1 MGFESYLFMQIILF
15 LIITVLLMPGTA
27 FSGAIQGVAIFS
39 GKTEQLKP
47 YKTGKYK
54 KVCGSGIPN
63 ESILIDNKGVKNS
76 VISLHG
82 KKLKKRGGEYKLDQK
97 KCRYE
102 PHVIAVPLDSEL
114 KIHTSDPINHNIHT
128 YSFEN
133 DPINIMFL
141 PGQDAYSQEMEEAE
155 VIKVECDLHDWMR
168 AWVVVTPNAY
178 SAVSGADGSFE
189 IPDVPPGKYELT
201 AWHET
206 LGSLTKNIT
215 VGNDGLNVNFDF
227 LEVSQEE
234 ANR

>member
-1 MGFESYLFMQIILF
+1 M
-15 LIITVLLMPGTA
+15 
-27 FSGAIQGVAIFS
+27 FS
-39 GKTEQLKP
+39 GKIEQLKP

-54 KVCGSGIPN
+54 KACGSDIPN
-63 ESILIDNKGVKNS
+63 ESMLIDNKGVRNS

-82 KKLKKRGGEYKLDQK
+82 KKLKKERGEYKLDQK
-97 KCRYE
+97 QCQYE
-102 PHVIAVPLDSEL
+102 PHVIAIPVNSEL

-155 VIKVECDLHDWMR
+155 IIKVECDLHNWMR
-168 AWVVVTPNAY
+168 AWIVVTPNAY
-178 SAVSGADGSFE
+178 STVSDSDGSFE

-206 LGSLTKNIT
+206 LGSITKSIT
-215 VGNDGLNVNFDF
+215 VRNDGLNINFDF
-227 LEVSQEE
+227 LEVPQEE
-234 ANR
+234 ARR

>member
-1 MGFESYLFMQIILF
+1 MGFESYLYMQIILF

>member
-1 MGFESYLFMQIILF
+1 MQIILF
-15 LIITVLLMPGTA
+15 LIIAVLLMPGTA

>member
-1 MGFESYLFMQIILF
+1 MQLLTYLLIAVF
-15 LIITVLLMPGTA
+15 LLPVPAFAGTIK
-27 FSGAIQGVAIFS
+27 GTAIFS

-54 KVCGSGIPN
+54 KVCGSIIPN
-63 ESILIDNKGVKNS
+63 KSILIDSKRVRNA
-76 VISLHG
+76 VISLYG
-82 KKLKKRGGEYKLDQK
+82 KNLKNKSGEYKLNQK
-97 KCRYE
+97 QCQYE
-102 PHVIAVPLDSEL
+102 PHVIAIPVNSEL

-155 VIKVECDLHDWMR
+155 IIKVECDLHNWMR
-168 AWVVVTPNAY
+168 AWIVVTPNAY
-178 SAVSGADGSFE
+178 STVSDSDGSFE

-206 LGSLTKNIT
+206 LGSITKSIT
-215 VGNDGLNVNFDF
+215 VGNDGFNINFDF
-227 LEVSQEE
+227 LEVPQEE
-234 ANR
+234 ARR

>member
-15 LIITVLLMPGTA
+15 LIIAVLLMPGTA

>member
-1 MGFESYLFMQIILF
+1 M
-15 LIITVLLMPGTA
+15 
-27 FSGAIQGVAIFS
+27 FS
-39 GKTEQLKP
+39 GKVEQLKP

-54 KVCGSGIPN
+54 KACGSDIPN
-63 ESILIDNKGVKNS
+63 ESMLIDNKGVRNS

-82 KKLKKRGGEYKLDQK
+82 KKLKKERGEYKLDQK
-97 KCRYE
+97 QCQYE
-102 PHVIAVPLDSEL
+102 PHVIAIPVNSEL

-155 VIKVECDLHDWMR
+155 IIKVECDLHNWMR
-168 AWVVVTPNAY
+168 AWIVVTPNAY
-178 SAVSGADGSFE
+178 STVSDSDGSFE

-206 LGSLTKNIT
+206 LGSITKSIT
-215 VGNDGLNVNFDF
+215 VGNDGLNINFDF
-227 LEVSQEE
+227 VEVPQEE
-234 ANR
+234 ARR

>member
-1 MGFESYLFMQIILF
+1 M
-15 LIITVLLMPGTA
+15 
-27 FSGAIQGVAIFS
+27 FS
-39 GKTEQLKP
+39 GKIEQLKP

-54 KVCGSGIPN
+54 KVCGSDIPN
-63 ESILIDNKGVKNS
+63 ESMLIDNKGVRNS

-82 KKLKKRGGEYKLDQK
+82 KTLKKKSGEYKLNQK
-97 KCRYE
+97 QCQYE
-102 PHVIAVPLDSEL
+102 PHVIAIPVNSEL

-155 VIKVECDLHDWMR
+155 IIKVECDLHNWMR
-168 AWVVVTPNAY
+168 AWIVVTPNAY
-178 SAVSGADGSFE
+178 STVSDSDGSFE

-206 LGSLTKNIT
+206 LGSITKSIT
-215 VGNDGLNVNFDF
+215 VGNDGLNINFDF
-227 LEVSQEE
+227 LEVPREE
-234 ANR
+234 ARR

>member
-1 MGFESYLFMQIILF
+1 M
-15 LIITVLLMPGTA
+15 
-27 FSGAIQGVAIFS
+27 FS
-39 GKTEQLKP
+39 GKIEQLKP

-54 KVCGSGIPN
+54 KACGSDIPN
-63 ESILIDNKGVKNS
+63 ESMLIDNKGVRNS

-82 KKLKKRGGEYKLDQK
+82 KTLKKKSGEYKLNQK
-97 KCRYE
+97 QCQYE
-102 PHVIAVPLDSEL
+102 PHVIAIPVNSEL

-155 VIKVECDLHDWMR
+155 IIKVECDLHNWMR
-168 AWVVVTPNAY
+168 AWIVVTPNAY
-178 SAVSGADGSFE
+178 STVSDSDGSFE

-206 LGSLTKNIT
+206 LGSITKSIT
-215 VGNDGLNVNFDF
+215 VGNDGFNINFDF
-227 LEVSQEE
+227 LEVPQEE
-234 ANR
+234 ARR

>member
-1 MGFESYLFMQIILF
+1 M
-15 LIITVLLMPGTA
+15 
-27 FSGAIQGVAIFS
+27 FS
-39 GKTEQLKP
+39 GKIEQLKP

-54 KVCGSGIPN
+54 KACGSDIPN
-63 ESILIDNKGVKNS
+63 ESMLIDNKGVKNS

-82 KKLKKRGGEYKLDQK
+82 KKLKKKSGEYKLNQK
-97 KCRYE
+97 QCQYE
-102 PHVIAVPLDSEL
+102 PHVIAIPVNSEL

-155 VIKVECDLHDWMR
+155 IIKVECDLHNWMR
-168 AWVVVTPNAY
+168 AWIVVTPNAY
-178 SAVSGADGSFE
+178 STVSDSDGSFE

-206 LGSLTKNIT
+206 LGSITKSIT
-215 VGNDGLNVNFDF
+215 IGNDGLNINFDF
-227 LEVSQEE
+227 LEVPQEE
-234 ANR
+234 ARR

>member
-1 MGFESYLFMQIILF
+1 MQIIPF
-15 LIITVLLMPGTA
+15 LVITVLLVPGLA
-27 FSGAIQGVAIFS
+27 FSGSIQGVAIFS
-39 GKTEQLKP
+39 GNTEQLKP

-54 KVCGSGIPN
+54 KACGSHIPN
-63 ESILIDNKGVKNS
+63 ESILVNNKGVNNS

-82 KKLKKRGGEYKLDQK
+82 KKLKKLGGEYKLDQR

-102 PHVIAVPLDSEL
+102 PHVIAMPLDSEL

-141 PGQDAYSQEMEEAE
+141 PGQEAYSQEMEEAE
-155 VIKVECDLHDWMR
+155 IIKVECDLHEWMR
-168 AWVVVTPNAY
+168 AWIVVTPNAY
-178 SAVSGADGSFE
+178 SAVSGAGGSFE

>member
-1 MGFESYLFMQIILF
+1 MKIIPF
-15 LIITVLLMPGTA
+15 LVIAVLLMPGSA
-27 FSGAIQGVAIFS
+27 FCASIKGVAMFS
-39 GKTEQLKP
+39 GKIEQLKP

-54 KVCGSGIPN
+54 KACGSDIPN
-63 ESILIDNKGVKNS
+63 ESMLIDNKGVRNS

-82 KKLKKRGGEYKLDQK
+82 KTLKKKSGEYKLNQK
-97 KCRYE
+97 QCQYE
-102 PHVIAVPLDSEL
+102 PHVIAIPVNSEL

-155 VIKVECDLHDWMR
+155 IIKVECDLHNWMR
-168 AWVVVTPNAY
+168 AWIVVTPNAY
-178 SAVSGADGSFE
+178 STVSDSDGSFE

-206 LGSLTKNIT
+206 LGSITKSIT
-215 VGNDGLNVNFDF
+215 VGNDGLNINFDF
-227 LEVSQEE
+227 LEVPQEE
-234 ANR
+234 ARR

>member
-1 MGFESYLFMQIILF
+1 M
-15 LIITVLLMPGTA
+15 
-27 FSGAIQGVAIFS
+27 FS
-39 GKTEQLKP
+39 GKIEQLKP

-54 KVCGSGIPN
+54 KVCGSDIPN
-63 ESILIDNKGVKNS
+63 ESMLIDNKGVRNS

-82 KKLKKRGGEYKLDQK
+82 KKLKKKSGEYKLNQK
-97 KCRYE
+97 QCQYE
-102 PHVIAVPLDSEL
+102 PHVIAIPVNSEL

-155 VIKVECDLHDWMR
+155 IIKVECDLHNWMR
-168 AWVVVTPNAY
+168 AWIIVTPNAY
-178 SAVSGADGSFE
+178 STVSDSDGSFE

-206 LGSLTKNIT
+206 LGSITKNIT
-215 VGNDGLNVNFDF
+215 VGNDGLNINFDF
-227 LEVSQEE
+227 LEVPREE
-234 ANR
+234 ARR

>member
-1 MGFESYLFMQIILF
+1 MKIIPF
-15 LIITVLLMPGTA
+15 LVIAVLLMPGSA
-27 FSGAIQGVAIFS
+27 FCASIKGVAMFS
-39 GKTEQLKP
+39 GKIEQLKP

-54 KVCGSGIPN
+54 KACGSDIPN
-63 ESILIDNKGVKNS
+63 ESMLIDNKGVRNS

-82 KKLKKRGGEYKLDQK
+82 KKLKKKSGEYKLNQK
-97 KCRYE
+97 QCQYK
-102 PHVIAVPLDSEL
+102 PHVIAIPVNSEL

-155 VIKVECDLHDWMR
+155 IIKVECDLHNWMR
-168 AWVVVTPNAY
+168 AWIVVTPNAY
-178 SAVSGADGSFE
+178 STVSDSDGSFE

-206 LGSLTKNIT
+206 LGSITKSIT
-215 VGNDGLNVNFDF
+215 VGNDGFNINFDF
-227 LEVSQEE
+227 LEVPQEE
-234 ANR
+234 ARR

>member
-1 MGFESYLFMQIILF
+1 M
-15 LIITVLLMPGTA
+15 
-27 FSGAIQGVAIFS
+27 FS
-39 GKTEQLKP
+39 GKIEQLKP

-54 KVCGSGIPN
+54 KACGSDIPN
-63 ESILIDNKGVKNS
+63 ESMLIDNKGVRNS

-82 KKLKKRGGEYKLDQK
+82 KTLKKKSGEYKLNQK
-97 KCRYE
+97 QCQYE
-102 PHVIAVPLDSEL
+102 PHVIAIPVNSEL

-155 VIKVECDLHDWMR
+155 IIKVECDLHNWMR
-168 AWVVVTPNAY
+168 AWIIVTPNAY
-178 SAVSGADGSFE
+178 STVSDSDGSFE

-206 LGSLTKNIT
+206 LGSITKNIT
-215 VGNDGLNVNFDF
+215 VGNDGLNINFDF
-227 LEVSQEE
+227 LEVPREE
-234 ANR
+234 ARR

>member
-1 MGFESYLFMQIILF
+1 M
-15 LIITVLLMPGTA
+15 
-27 FSGAIQGVAIFS
+27 FS
-39 GKTEQLKP
+39 GKIEQLKP

-54 KVCGSGIPN
+54 KACGSDIPN
-63 ESILIDNKGVKNS
+63 ESMLIDNKGVRNS

-82 KKLKKRGGEYKLDQK
+82 KKLKKKSGEYKLNQK
-97 KCRYE
+97 QCQYE
-102 PHVIAVPLDSEL
+102 PHVIAIPVNSEL

-155 VIKVECDLHDWMR
+155 IIKVECDLHNWMR
-168 AWVVVTPNAY
+168 AWIVVTPNAY
-178 SAVSGADGSFE
+178 STVSDSDGSFE

-206 LGSLTKNIT
+206 LGSITKSIT
-215 VGNDGLNVNFDF
+215 VGNDGLNINFDF
-227 LEVSQEE
+227 LEVPREE
-234 ANR
+234 ARR

>member
-1 MGFESYLFMQIILF
+1 MKIIPF
-15 LIITVLLMPGTA
+15 LVIAVLLMPGSA
-27 FSGAIQGVAIFS
+27 FCASIKGVAMFS
-39 GKTEQLKP
+39 GKIEQLKP

-54 KVCGSGIPN
+54 KACGSDIPN
-63 ESILIDNKGVKNS
+63 ESMLIDNKGVRNS

-82 KKLKKRGGEYKLDQK
+82 KTLKKKSGEYKLNQK
-97 KCRYE
+97 QCQYE
-102 PHVIAVPLDSEL
+102 PHVIAIPVNSEL

-155 VIKVECDLHDWMR
+155 IIKVECDLHNWMR
-168 AWVVVTPNAY
+168 AWIIVTPNAY
-178 SAVSGADGSFE
+178 STVSDSDGSFE

-215 VGNDGLNVNFDF
+215 VGNDGLNINFDF
-227 LEVSQEE
+227 LEVPQEE
-234 ANR
+234 ARR

>member
-1 MGFESYLFMQIILF
+1 MQIISF
-15 LIITVLLMPGTA
+15 LIIAILLIPEIA
-27 FSGAIQGVAIFS
+27 FSGSIQGVTIFS
-39 GKTEQLKP
+39 GKTEELKP

-54 KVCGSGIPN
+54 KACGSGIQN
-63 ESILIDNKGVKNS
+63 ESLLINNKGVRNS

-82 KKLKKRGGEYKLDQK
+82 KNLKKQGGEYKLDQK

-114 KIHTSDPINHNIHT
+114 KIHSSDPINHKIHT

-155 VIKVECDLHDWMR
+155 IIKVECDLHDWMR
-168 AWVVVTPNAY
+168 AWIVVTPNAY
-178 SAVSGADGSFE
+178 STVSGADGSFK
-189 IPDVPPGKYELT
+189 IPDVPPGEYELE

-215 VGNDGLNVNFDF
+215 VGNDEINVNFDF
-227 LEVSQEE
+227 LEVPQQE
-234 ANR
+234 AKR

>member
-1 MGFESYLFMQIILF
+1 M
-15 LIITVLLMPGTA
+15 
-27 FSGAIQGVAIFS
+27 FS
-39 GKTEQLKP
+39 GKIEQLKP

-54 KVCGSGIPN
+54 KACGSDIPN
-63 ESILIDNKGVKNS
+63 ESMLIDNKGVRNS

-82 KKLKKRGGEYKLDQK
+82 KTLKKKSGEYKLNQK
-97 KCRYE
+97 QCQYE
-102 PHVIAVPLDSEL
+102 PHVIAIPVNSEL

-155 VIKVECDLHDWMR
+155 IIKVECDLHNWMR
-168 AWVVVTPNAY
+168 AWIVVTPNAY
-178 SAVSGADGSFE
+178 STVSDSDGSFE

-206 LGSLTKNIT
+206 LGSITKSIT
-215 VGNDGLNVNFDF
+215 VGNDGLNINFDF
-227 LEVSQEE
+227 LEVPQEE
-234 ANR
+234 ARR

>member
-1 MGFESYLFMQIILF
+1 MKIIPF
-15 LIITVLLMPGTA
+15 LVIAVLLMPGSA
-27 FSGAIQGVAIFS
+27 FCASIKGVAMFS
-39 GKTEQLKP
+39 GKVEQLKP

-54 KVCGSGIPN
+54 KACGSDIPN
-63 ESILIDNKGVKNS
+63 ESMLINNKGVRNS

-82 KKLKKRGGEYKLDQK
+82 KTLKKKSGEYKLNQK
-97 KCRYE
+97 QCQYE
-102 PHVIAVPLDSEL
+102 PHVIAIPVNSEL

-155 VIKVECDLHDWMR
+155 IIKVECDLHNWMR
-168 AWVVVTPNAY
+168 AWIVVTPNAY
-178 SAVSGADGSFE
+178 STVSDSDGSFE

-206 LGSLTKNIT
+206 LGSITKSIT
-215 VGNDGLNVNFDF
+215 VGNDGLNINFDF
-227 LEVSQEE
+227 LEVPQEE
-234 ANR
+234 ARR

>member
-1 MGFESYLFMQIILF
+1 M
-15 LIITVLLMPGTA
+15 
-27 FSGAIQGVAIFS
+27 FS
-39 GKTEQLKP
+39 GKVEQLKP

-54 KVCGSGIPN
+54 KACGSDIPN
-63 ESILIDNKGVKNS
+63 ESMLINNKGVRNS

-82 KKLKKRGGEYKLDQK
+82 KKLKKKSGEYKLNQK
-97 KCRYE
+97 QCQYE
-102 PHVIAVPLDSEL
+102 PHVIAIPVNSEL

-155 VIKVECDLHDWMR
+155 IIKVECDLHNWMR
-168 AWVVVTPNAY
+168 AWIVVTPNAY
-178 SAVSGADGSFE
+178 STVSDSDGSFE

-206 LGSLTKNIT
+206 LGSITKSIT
-215 VGNDGLNVNFDF
+215 VRNDEFNINFDF
-227 LEVSQEE
+227 LEVPQEE
-234 ANR
+234 ARR

>member
-1 MGFESYLFMQIILF
+1 MHLASYLLLAVILF
-15 LIITVLLMPGTA
+15 PELAISGSLNGT
-27 FSGAIQGVAIFS
+27 AIFS
-39 GKTEQLKP
+39 GKIEQLKP

-54 KVCGSGIPN
+54 KACGTDIPN
-63 ESILIDNKGVKNS
+63 ESMLIDNKGVRNV

-155 VIKVECDLHDWMR
+155 IIKVECDLHNWMR
-168 AWVVVTPNAY
+168 AWIVVTPNAY
-178 SAVSGADGSFE
+178 STVSDSDGSFE

-206 LGSLTKNIT
+206 LGSITKSIT
-215 VGNDGLNVNFDF
+215 VGNDGLNINFDF
-227 LEVSQEE
+227 LEVPQEE
-234 ANR
+234 ARR

>member
-1 MGFESYLFMQIILF
+1 M
-15 LIITVLLMPGTA
+15 
-27 FSGAIQGVAIFS
+27 FS
-39 GKTEQLKP
+39 GKIEQLKP

-54 KVCGSGIPN
+54 KACGSDIPN
-63 ESILIDNKGVKNS
+63 ESMLIDNKGVRNS

-82 KKLKKRGGEYKLDQK
+82 KTLKKKSGEYKLNQK
-97 KCRYE
+97 QCQYE
-102 PHVIAVPLDSEL
+102 PHVIAIPVNSKL

-155 VIKVECDLHDWMR
+155 IIKVECDLHNWMR
-168 AWVVVTPNAY
+168 AWIIVTPNAY
-178 SAVSGADGSFE
+178 STVSDSDGSFE

-206 LGSLTKNIT
+206 LGSITKNIT
-215 VGNDGLNVNFDF
+215 VGNDGLNINFDF
-227 LEVSQEE
+227 LEVPREE
-234 ANR
+234 ARR

>member
-1 MGFESYLFMQIILF
+1 MKIIPF
-15 LIITVLLMPGTA
+15 LVIAVLLMPGSA
-27 FSGAIQGVAIFS
+27 FCASIKGVAMFS
-39 GKTEQLKP
+39 GKIEQLKP

-54 KVCGSGIPN
+54 KACGSDIPN
-63 ESILIDNKGVKNS
+63 ESMLIDNKGVRNS

-82 KKLKKRGGEYKLDQK
+82 KTLKKKSGEYKLNQK
-97 KCRYE
+97 QCQYE
-102 PHVIAVPLDSEL
+102 PHVIAIPVNSKL

-155 VIKVECDLHDWMR
+155 IIKVECDLHNWMR
-168 AWVVVTPNAY
+168 AWIVVTPNAY
-178 SAVSGADGSFE
+178 STVSDSDGSFE

-206 LGSLTKNIT
+206 LGSITKSIT
-215 VGNDGLNVNFDF
+215 VGNDGLNINFDF
-227 LEVSQEE
+227 LEVPQEE
-234 ANR
+234 AKR

>member
-1 MGFESYLFMQIILF
+1 MRIISF
-15 LIITVLLMPGTA
+15 LIIAVLLMPGTA
-27 FSGAIQGVAIFS
+27 FSGSIQGVTIFS

-54 KVCGSGIPN
+54 KACGPGIPN
-63 ESILIDNKGVKNS
+63 ESILIDNKGVRNS

-155 VIKVECDLHDWMR
+155 IIKVECDLHNWMR
-168 AWVVVTPNAY
+168 AWIVVTPNAY
-178 SAVSGADGSFE
+178 ATVSDSDGSFE

-206 LGSLTKNIT
+206 LGSITKSIT
-215 VGNDGLNVNFDF
+215 VGNDGLNINFDF
-227 LEVSQEE
+227 LEVPQEE
-234 ANR
+234 ARR

>member
-1 MGFESYLFMQIILF
+1 MQIISF
-15 LIITVLLMPGTA
+15 LVITVFLMPGTA
-27 FSGAIQGVAIFS
+27 FSGSIQGVATFS
-39 GKTEQLKP
+39 GKTEHLKP
-47 YKTGKYK
+47 YKTGMYK
-54 KVCGSGIPN
+54 KACGPSIPN
-63 ESILIDNKGVKNS
+63 ESVLIDNKGVRNS

-155 VIKVECDLHDWMR
+155 IIKVECDLHDWMR
-168 AWVVVTPNAY
+168 AWIVVTPNAY
-178 SAVSGADGSFE
+178 STVSGTDGSFE

-215 VGNDGLNVNFDF
+215 VRNDGLNVNFDF
-227 LEVSQEE
+227 LEVPQQE
-234 ANR
+234 AKR

>member
-15 LIITVLLMPGTA
+15 LIIAVILMPGTA

-206 LGSLTKNIT
+206 LGSLTKNVT

>member
-1 MGFESYLFMQIILF
+1 MQIIPF
-15 LIITVLLMPGTA
+15 LIIAVLLMPGTA
-27 FSGAIQGVAIFS
+27 FSGSIQGVAIFS

-54 KVCGSGIPN
+54 KACGPGIPN
-63 ESILIDNKGVKNS
+63 ESILIYNKGVRNS

-155 VIKVECDLHDWMR
+155 SIKVECDLHDWMR
-168 AWVVVTPNAY
+168 AWIVVTPNAY
-178 SAVSGADGSFE
+178 STVSGTDGSFE
-189 IPDVPPGKYELT
+189 IPDGPPGNYELT
-201 AWHET
+201 AWHEV

-227 LEVSQEE
+227 LEVAQQE
-234 ANR
+234 AKR

>member
-1 MGFESYLFMQIILF
+1 M
-15 LIITVLLMPGTA
+15 
-27 FSGAIQGVAIFS
+27 FS
-39 GKTEQLKP
+39 GKIEQLKP

-54 KVCGSGIPN
+54 KACGSDIPN
-63 ESILIDNKGVKNS
+63 ESMLIDNKGVRNS

-82 KKLKKRGGEYKLDQK
+82 KILKKKSGEYKLNQK
-97 KCRYE
+97 QCQYE
-102 PHVIAVPLDSEL
+102 PHVIAIPVNSKL

-155 VIKVECDLHDWMR
+155 IIKVECDLHNWMR
-168 AWVVVTPNAY
+168 AWIVVTPNAY
-178 SAVSGADGSFE
+178 STVSDSDGSFE

-206 LGSLTKNIT
+206 LGSITKNIT
-215 VGNDGLNVNFDF
+215 VGNDGLNINFDF
-227 LEVSQEE
+227 LEVPQEE
-234 ANR
+234 ARR

>member
-1 MGFESYLFMQIILF
+1 MQIIPF
-15 LIITVLLMPGTA
+15 LVITVLLVPGLA
-27 FSGAIQGVAIFS
+27 FSGSIQGVAIFS
-39 GKTEQLKP
+39 GNTEQLKP

-54 KVCGSGIPN
+54 KVCGTDIPN
-63 ESILIDNKGVKNS
+63 ESILISNKGVKNS

-102 PHVIAVPLDSEL
+102 PHVITVPLDSEL

-168 AWVVVTPNAY
+168 AWIVVTPNAY

-206 LGSLTKNIT
+206 LGSLTKNVT

-227 LEVSQEE
+227 LEVSLEE
-234 ANR
+234 ENR

>member
-1 MGFESYLFMQIILF
+1 MKIIPF
-15 LIITVLLMPGTA
+15 LVITVLLTPGSA
-27 FSGAIQGVAIFS
+27 FCGSIKGVAMFS
-39 GKTEQLKP
+39 GKIEQLKP

-54 KVCGSGIPN
+54 EACGSDIPN
-63 ESILIDNKGVKNS
+63 ESMLIDNKGVRNS

-82 KKLKKRGGEYKLDQK
+82 KKLKKKRGEYKLNQK
-97 KCRYE
+97 QCQYE
-102 PHVIAVPLDSEL
+102 PHVIAIPVNSEL

-155 VIKVECDLHDWMR
+155 IIKVECDLHNWMR
-168 AWVVVTPNAY
+168 AWIVVTPNAY
-178 SAVSGADGSFE
+178 STVSDSDGSFE

-206 LGSLTKNIT
+206 LGSITKSIT
-215 VGNDGLNVNFDF
+215 VGNDGLNINFDF
-227 LEVSQEE
+227 LEVPREE
-234 ANR
+234 ARR